1 MTAWRSIVRE
11 LMRERKISARAL
23 CRLANVNRSTF
34 VRFMTGKSERF
45 QIDNLES
52 VLKVLGYELD
62 AVLKGKPEP
71 EKACRASK
79 RKLVIIK
86 KK

>member
-1 MTAWRSIVRE
+1 
-11 LMRERKISARAL
+11 MRERQISARAL

-34 VRFMTGKSERF
+34 RRFITGKSARF

-62 AVLKGKPEP
+62 AVFKGKPAREN
-71 EKACRASK
+71 ACRASK
-79 RKLVIIK
+79 HKLVIIK